1 MFLFRP
7 EEVQH
12 IVSGK
17 LALKYQGSEIE
28 AMKEVAQASKNRS
41 LAEFQSVSI
50 SSLLIQITVPRIF
63 RKFKKTRLIGSL
75 KKIESN
81 YFSSRFEQAV
91 KKYAKQLEQDRI
103 VAKHL
108 DTLYQTMLEQ
118 NLCRII
124 EPYSRVQVI

>member
-1 MFLFRP
+1 MAIANIFTTFIIKEVCVLQRRISCRIICGKYVGNFYVTKLFLFRP

-50 SSLLIQITVPRIF
+50 SSLLILITVPKIL
-63 RKFKKTRLIGSL
+63 RKF
-75 KKIESN
+75 
-81 YFSSRFEQAV
+81 
-91 KKYAKQLEQDRI
+91 
-103 VAKHL
+103 
-108 DTLYQTMLEQ
+108 
-118 NLCRII
+118 
-124 EPYSRVQVI
+124 

>member
-50 SSLLIQITVPRIF
+50 SSLLILITAPKIF
-63 RKFKKTRLIGSL
+63 RKFKNALDFKF
-75 KKIESN
+75 KK
-81 YFSSRFEQAV
+81 
-91 KKYAKQLEQDRI
+91 D
-103 VAKHL
+103 
-108 DTLYQTMLEQ
+108 
-118 NLCRII
+118 
-124 EPYSRVQVI
+124 

>member
-1 MFLFRP
+1 MLAVMITNVFP
-7 EEVQH
+7 G
-12 IVSGK
+12 ITK
-17 LALKYQGSEIE
+17 LDDGLWKCDGAPNWRRVPGFPIYATGQPLKEDIE
-28 AMKEVAQASKNRS
+28 KCV
-41 LAEFQSVSI
+41 
-50 SSLLIQITVPRIF
+50 
-63 RKFKKTRLIGSL
+63 
-75 KKIESN
+75 
-81 YFSSRFEQAV
+81 EQAV

>member
-50 SSLLIQITVPRIF
+50 SSLLILITAPKIF
-63 RKFKKTRLIGSL
+63 RKFKNALDSKF
-75 KKIESN
+75 KK
-81 YFSSRFEQAV
+81 
-91 KKYAKQLEQDRI
+91 D
-103 VAKHL
+103 
-108 DTLYQTMLEQ
+108 
-118 NLCRII
+118 
-124 EPYSRVQVI
+124 

>member
-1 MFLFRP
+1 MKKDLKQLFFL
-7 EEVQH
+7 
-12 IVSGK
+12 
-17 LALKYQGSEIE
+17 
-28 AMKEVAQASKNRS
+28 
-41 LAEFQSVSI
+41 
-50 SSLLIQITVPRIF
+50 
-63 RKFKKTRLIGSL
+63 
-75 KKIESN
+75 
-81 YFSSRFEQAV
+81 SRFEQAV

>member
-1 MFLFRP
+1 MRITIIRIICGKYVGNFYVTKLFLFRP

-50 SSLLIQITVPRIF
+50 SSLLILITAPKIF
-63 RKFKKTRLIGSL
+63 RKFKNALDSKF
-75 KKIESN
+75 KK
-81 YFSSRFEQAV
+81 
-91 KKYAKQLEQDRI
+91 D
-103 VAKHL
+103 
-108 DTLYQTMLEQ
+108 
-118 NLCRII
+118 
-124 EPYSRVQVI
+124 